1 MAFEISFIKS
11 KLIMKKQLF
20 IGIASILFIGLLSC
34 SKQYFDINNNPN
46 SATNASPELVL
57 SNALTATVAP
67 QATGYNFLSAWLGYL
82 GQSGSYATGA
92 GDIASYKQTNNF
104 GDGIW
109 QGRYHNL
116 ADYDYVEK
124 SATTQN
130 KFFYVAAAKI
140 MKAFVFQ
147 QLVDMFNNVPYKQA
161 FLGTANIT
169 PKYDD
174 GQFIYND
181 ITTQIDTA
189 ITLLQRADAIGSATS
204 DVLFGG
210 NNIYWIQFANS
221 LKLRILI
228 RQTQVAANLPFI
240 QAEYAKIAANG
251 GGFLMM
257 DAAVNPG
264 YLNSN
269 GQQSPVWGFYVTLTN
284 LPTSGGGADFWK
296 AAQYSISWLM
306 NHNDIRYRYIYSPGA
321 NGAYIGSILG
331 AVSNPPGNNASSIGP
346 GILKSAN
353 QSAVLISAAESYFLQ
368 AEANLRGLL
377 GSTGDALDNY
387 NNGVKA
393 SFNFLGA
400 PLDSANKYVSQ
411 NDKMTNYSIATNFNE
426 RLATIIR
433 QKWVAMNGVTPF
445 EAWNDYK
452 RLKLPSDIPLS
463 TSSYLDIAP
472 AAVPIR
478 ILYPTSEYQ
487 TNAVNVNAQ
496 GTINYH
502 TTAVFWN
509 K

>member
-1 MAFEISFIKS
+1 MACENSFIKN

-20 IGIASILFIGLLSC
+20 IGISALLFIGLLSC
-34 SKQYFDINNNPN
+34 SKHYFDINNNPN

-57 SNALTATVAP
+57 SNALTATAAP

-92 GDIASYKQTNNF
+92 GDIASYKQTNTF

-109 QGRYHNL
+109 QNRYHNL

-124 SATTQN
+124 SATSQN

-140 MKAFVFQ
+140 MKALVFQ
-147 QLVDMFNNVPYKQA
+147 QMVDMFNNVPYKEA
-161 FLGTANIT
+161 FSGTANIT

-174 GQFIYND
+174 AQFIYND

-189 ITLLQRADAIGSATS
+189 IILLQRADAVGSATS

-210 NNIYWIQFANS
+210 QNGNWIKFANT

-228 RQTQVAANLPFI
+228 RQSQVSSNLAFI
-240 QAEYAKIAANG
+240 QSEYAKITANG
-251 GGFLMM
+251 GGFLTAE
-257 DAAVNPG
+257 AAVNPG
-264 YLNSN
+264 YANN
-269 GQQSPVWGFYVTLTN
+269 AGQQNPIWGFYVTLTN
-284 LPTSGGGADFWK
+284 LPTSGGAADFWK
-296 AAQYSISWLM
+296 AAQYSISWM
-306 NHNDIRYRYIYSPGA
+306 MSHNDLRYKYIYSPGA
-321 NGAYIGSILG
+321 NGVYMGSVLG

-346 GILKSAN
+346 GILKSAG

-377 GSTGDALDNY
+377 GSPGDALGNY

-400 PLDSANKYVSQ
+400 PADSANKYINQ
-411 NDKMTNYSIATNFNE
+411 NDKMTNYTLTTNFNE

-445 EAWNDYK
+445 EVWSDYR
-452 RLKLPSDIPLS
+452 RLKLPADIPLS
-463 TSSYLDIAP
+463 TSSYLDVAP
-472 AAVPIR
+472 AAVPVR

-496 GTINYH
+496 GAINYH
-502 TTAVFWN
+502 SSVVFWN

>member
-11 KLIMKKQLF
+11 KSIMKKQLF

-264 YLNSN
+264 L
-269 GQQSPVWGFYVTLTN
+269 
-284 LPTSGGGADFWK
+284 
-296 AAQYSISWLM
+296 
-306 NHNDIRYRYIYSPGA
+306 
-321 NGAYIGSILG
+321 
-331 AVSNPPGNNASSIGP
+331 
-346 GILKSAN
+346 
-353 QSAVLISAAESYFLQ
+353 
-368 AEANLRGLL
+368 
-377 GSTGDALDNY
+377 
-387 NNGVKA
+387 
-393 SFNFLGA
+393 
-400 PLDSANKYVSQ
+400 
-411 NDKMTNYSIATNFNE
+411 
-426 RLATIIR
+426 
-433 QKWVAMNGVTPF
+433 
-445 EAWNDYK
+445 
-452 RLKLPSDIPLS
+452 
-463 TSSYLDIAP
+463 
-472 AAVPIR
+472 
-478 ILYPTSEYQ
+478 
-487 TNAVNVNAQ
+487 
-496 GTINYH
+496 
-502 TTAVFWN
+502 
-509 K
+509 

>member
-1 MAFEISFIKS
+1 
-11 KLIMKKQLF
+11 MKKQLF
-20 IGIASILFIGLLSC
+20 IGISALFFIGLFSC
-34 SKQYFDINNNPN
+34 SKHYFDINNNPN

-57 SNALTATVAP
+57 SNALTATVAS
-67 QATGYNFLSAWLGYL
+67 QETGYNFLSAWLGYL

-92 GDIASYKQTNNF
+92 GDIASYKQTNTF

-109 QGRYHNL
+109 QNRYHNL
-116 ADYDYVEK
+116 ADYDYIEK

-130 KFFYVAAAKI
+130 KYFYVAAAKI
-140 MKAFVFQ
+140 MKALVFQ

-174 GQFIYND
+174 AQFIYND

-189 ITLLQRADAIGSATS
+189 IILLQRPDAVGSVTS

-210 NNIYWIQFANS
+210 KNAYWIQFANS

-228 RQTQVAANLPFI
+228 RQTQVTANLAFI
-240 QAEYAKIAANG
+240 QAEYAKIIANG
-251 GGFLMM
+251 AGFLTT
-257 DAAVNPG
+257 DALVNPG
-264 YLNSN
+264 YVNSSGKQN
-269 GQQSPVWGFYVTLTN
+269 PVWGFYVTLTN
-284 LPTSGGGADFWK
+284 LPTSGGAADFWK
-296 AAQYSISWLM
+296 AAQYSITWLK
-306 NHNDIRYRYIYSPGA
+306 NHNDPRYKYIYSIGG
-321 NGAYIGSILG
+321 NGTYNGSVLG
-331 AVSNPPGNNASSIGP
+331 AVSNPPGNDASSIGP

-353 QSAVLISAAESYFLQ
+353 QSAVLMSAAESYFLQ

-377 GSTGDALDNY
+377 GGAADAVNNY

-393 SFNFLGA
+393 SFSYLGA
-400 PLDSANKYVSQ
+400 PVDSATKYINQ
-411 NDKMTNYSIATNFNE
+411 NDKMTNYALATNFNE

-445 EAWNDYK
+445 EAWSDYR
-452 RLKLPSDIPLS
+452 RLKLPADIPLS
-463 TSSYLDIAP
+463 TSSYLDVAP
-472 AAVPIR
+472 AAIPIR

-502 TTAVFWN
+502 NSPVFWN